1 LANSCISQIKWKWG
15 RGRGR
20 WEDGG
25 EPKIKKGYFRF
36 FKPWLLLQWWWVFEF
51 CLHYR
56 DCQLISINPWFHYY
70 RPGVC
75 IFSKIIYF
83 HQKLEVWREG
93 KTFFFMVLF
102 DRSGKLII
110 SNGRLINIWEKVI
123 KRLKNLPFEYKFLF
137 FSPRS

>member
-1 LANSCISQIKWKWG
+1 M
-15 RGRGR
+15 
-20 WEDGG
+20 
-25 EPKIKKGYFRF
+25 
-36 FKPWLLLQWWWVFEF
+36 QWWWVFEF

-56 DCQLISINPWFHYY
+56 DCQLISSNPWFHYY

-75 IFSKIIYF
+75 IFSKIISF

-123 KRLKNLPFEYKFLF
+123 KRLKNLPFEYKFLIF
-137 FSPRS
+137 PQDHQKTLLIIVNPASDRWLNAFSKNFKFLFEKITFCYFSSKR